1 MKKLLK
7 LFPLTLLALSLMS
20 CSGGDNQQQKSAQKK
35 QVKNPLENQMKAL
48 EKAKAV
54 DKKIQDAAK
63 KQQQAIDDMSSGS
76 AKKDQ
81 DDNG

>member
-1 MKKLLK
+1 MKMLLK
-7 LFPLTLLALSLMS
+7 LFPLTLLALSLTG
-20 CSGGDNQQQKSAQKK
+20 CGGGESQQQKSAQKK
-35 QVKNPLENQMKAL
+35 QVRNPLENQMKAL

-63 KQQQAIDDMSSGS
+63 KQQQAIDDISSGS